1 MSWKKEI
8 KKEYGMPDN
17 ESRFDN
23 LGKLQVMIDSAMEF
37 AVKIADKKNDLEE
50 VLRHLER
57 AESLVFEL
65 TDKLM

>member
-1 MSWKKEI
+1 MSWENEI